1 MLVKQ
6 KESEMT
12 SASKVN
18 LPTLQMVA
26 LKNLK
31 PLKDI
36 NRAEVRAH
44 TTTMEQAIR
53 DNGFMDVIKVFSM
66 NEDGTYDIAES
77 THRFRGLKNIH
88 IDNLDVEVPCAILH
102 WKDKDDKDEIQKTII
117 DLNVNNKDWETFDY
131 VSSHA
136 AAHWRDKEV
145 HKTFVEIRDN
155 MKDFQKL
162 YVSNGVIASI
172 YTKQLRNH
180 DVLKK
185 ADLACDFS
193 VESKDREFVNT
204 ILNTLRTLRLDFG
217 KKQMS
222 APFLRKYVTFLW
234 TRAKELQYDYNEWYL
249 FVDKSIE
256 CIGMKLTSVKTM
268 PGDDENFDAWWK
280 TIKVRNK

>member
-1 MLVKQ
+1 
-6 KESEMT
+6 MT
-12 SASKVN
+12 TVSKVH
-18 LPTLQMVA
+18 LPTLKMVA

-36 NRAEVRAH
+36 NRAEHKPH
-44 TTTMEQAIR
+44 TISMEQAIR
-53 DNGFMDVIKVFSM
+53 NNGFMDVIKVFSM
-66 NEDGTYDIAES
+66 NKDGTYDIAES

-88 IDNLDVEVPCAILH
+88 IDNLDVEVPCAILD
-102 WKDKDDKDEIQKTII
+102 WVDKSDRDEIQRTII

-136 AAHWRDKEV
+136 SANWRHKEV

-162 YVSNGVIASI
+162 YVSNGVIASV

-204 ILNTLRTLRLDFG
+204 LLNTLRTLRLEFG

-222 APFLRKYVTFLW
+222 APFLRKYVYHLW
-234 TRAKELQYDYNEWYL
+234 NKAKELKYDYNEWYL

-256 CIGMKLTSVKTM
+256 CIEMKLTSVKSM
-268 PGDDENFDAWWK
+268 PQDDISFDDWFT
-280 TIKVRNK
+280 TIKVKK

>member
-1 MLVKQ
+1 MATV
-6 KESEMT
+6 
-12 SASKVN
+12 SKVN
-18 LPTLQMVA
+18 LPTLKMVA
-26 LKNLK
+26 LRKLK
-31 PLKDI
+31 PLNDI
-36 NRAEVRAH
+36 NRAEHKPH
-44 TTTMEQAIR
+44 TISMEQAIR
-53 DNGFMDVIKVFSM
+53 DNGFMDVIKVFSK

-88 IDNLDVEVPCAILH
+88 IDNLDVEVPCAILD
-102 WKDKDDKDEIQKTII
+102 WVDKSDRDEIQKTII

-155 MKDFQKL
+155 MKEFAKIKI
-162 YVSNGVIASI
+162 SNGVIASV

-193 VESKDREFVNT
+193 VKSKDREFVNT
-204 ILNTLRTLRLDFG
+204 ILSTLRTLRLDYS
-217 KKQMS
+217 KNQMS
-222 APFLRKYVTFLW
+222 APFLRKYVYHLW
-234 TRAKELQYDYNEWYL
+234 NKAKELQYDYNEWYL

-256 CIGMKLTSVKTM
+256 CIEMKLTSVKAM
-268 PGDDENFDAWWK
+268 PQDDVSFDDWFQ
-280 TIKVRNK
+280 TIKVKKS